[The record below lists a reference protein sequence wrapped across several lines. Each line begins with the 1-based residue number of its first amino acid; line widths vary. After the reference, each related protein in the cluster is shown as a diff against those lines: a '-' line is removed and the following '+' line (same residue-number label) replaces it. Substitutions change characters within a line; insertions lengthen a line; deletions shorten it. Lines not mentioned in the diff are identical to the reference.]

1 MKKLY
6 LVLIILIAFIAGIN
20 IYFYFHYYNQQVTF
34 QTDLLEKQV
43 QICSW
48 EIEHSG
54 YEFENEINYIV
65 FSTDIANFFDSE
77 EKKEMRIRK
86 LELFYFKY
94 QNLIRNIKVID
105 QNKNVFSLF
114 KDKTNHFITDYYV
127 SQKQSRLNVKEEVSR
142 NADGSFNYIL
152 PVFINNEAVVNI
164 IIKVDINDYM
174 KQVYENYHLGNTIW
188 QWTVDL
194 EGNLFNYN
202 LTRDSIKITKIDKIV
217 SDIKEGYKGFIQNEV
232 KIEGESNELISVYH
246 PVRILS
252 KDFGIVFSLETKI
265 VIKSIIH
272 SLIMIGTATIVLLLL
287 IIGFLIYV
295 LSKKVVQQNRV
306 KKSESAF
313 KEILESLPVGI
324 IMLDKNRIVRS
335 INKTALKIFAI
346 ENENELL
353 NKTLSEQFLISR
365 NFQDSNSF
373 TYTDNLN
380 QYIYYDDN
388 DNEIIIYKKDV
399 IYNVENEDLSLEAF
413 IDITP
418 IENARKREI
427 AANKAKSEFLAKMSH
442 EIRTPLNGIIGMA
455 DALGGTNLTDRQG
468 EAVHIIKK
476 SADLLLSIINDI
488 LDFSK
493 IEAGKMVI
501 EETPFNLR
509 EEVESTVSLF
519 KPRAEEKGIDLITK
533 INTKV
538 PDQLIGDPF
547 RLRQV
552 ISNLIGNSIKFTFE
566 GKIQVNVDLIKGQ
579 SGRVTIQFDI
589 EDTGIGI
596 PHEKLKEIF
605 SSFSQADGSTTRKFG
620 GTGLGTTISKQLV
633 ELMGGKI
640 WVESPS
646 SISTDPQYT
655 GSKFSFTIQV
665 YSNEKIKKE
674 VDFTAIADYN
684 QINVLIVNQNP
695 KEDKVLMHTFKS
707 FETNNVEVTPDVDI
721 IGRMERSFRGDEKR
735 FHLLVIND
743 CAEFD
748 GIGLARKIYEKGL
761 SSKLLII
768 VVSSNDQPGNYVKC
782 KMHGVDYYLIK
793 PYEASEVY
801 EVIIENFTSLK
812 VTDKELPE
820 LNKLKKQIKIL
831 VAEDN
836 IINQKV
842 AQTIFKNLGYE
853 IVLAQN
859 GKDCIKKVKEEKY
872 DIIFMD
878 IMMPE
883 QDGLEAT
890 AEIRSLGYKTPIV
903 AMTANAREEDKMKA
917 IDSGMNHY
925 LAKPVRIEEIK
936 EVLIK
941 WFSE

>member
-1 MKKLY
+1 MKKFY
-6 LVLIILIAFIAGIN
+6 TFLIAILVIIIGIN
-20 IYFYFHYYNQQVTF
+20 SYYYYYFYNQQVAF
-34 QTDLLEKQV
+34 HTDILEKQMD
-43 QICSW
+43 ICIW

-77 EKKEMRIRK
+77 AKKELRIRQ

-94 QNLIRNIKVID
+94 QNLIKNIKVID
-105 QNKNVFSLF
+105 NNKNVFSLF
-114 KDKTNHFITDYYV
+114 KDKTNHFITDYYLA
-127 SQKQSRLNVKEEVSR
+127 QKQKELNDREEVSL
-142 NADGSFNYIL
+142 NPDGSYNYIL
-152 PVFINNEAVVNI
+152 PVFFNNKTAANI
-164 IIKVDINDYM
+164 IIKVDINEYM
-174 KQVYENYHLGNTIW
+174 KKVFENYHLGSTVW
-188 QWTVDL
+188 QWTIDSGGKL
-194 EGNLFNYN
+194 YNNNLSQ
-202 LTRDSIKITKIDKIV
+202 DSIFITQTDIIV
-217 SDIKEGYKGFIQNEV
+217 NDIENGLKGSIKNQV
-232 KIEGESNELISVYH
+232 ISNGKRSELISVYH
-246 PVRILS
+246 PLRILS
-252 KDFGIVFSLETKI
+252 HDFGVVFSLETKI
-265 VIKSIIH
+265 VIGSIIRKIILV
-272 SLIMIGTATIVLLLL
+272 SVFTILVFLFILG
-287 IIGFLIYV
+287 ILIY
-295 LSKKVVQQNRV
+295 LIQKKHNKENQIR
-306 KKSESAF
+306 KSESAF

-324 IMLDKNRIVRS
+324 MMLDSNRVVKS
-335 INKTALKIFAI
+335 INKTAINIFTLEKESDLI
-346 ENENELL
+346 G
-353 NKTLSEQFLISR
+353 KTLSDQFLIPR
-365 NFQDSNSF
+365 NFQDKDSF
-373 TYTDNLN
+373 SYTDNLN

-388 DNEIIIYKKDV
+388 DNEIIIYKKEVQYQDGSEA
-399 IYNVENEDLSLEAF
+399 YSLDAF

-455 DALGGTNLTDRQG
+455 DDLGGTNLNEKQAD
-468 EAVHIIKK
+468 AVHIIKK

-509 EEVESTVSLF
+509 DEVESTISLF
-519 KPRAEEKGIDLITK
+519 KLRAEDKGIELALTVQK
-533 INTKV
+533 NV

-552 ISNLIGNSIKFTFE
+552 ISNLIGNSIKFTIE
-566 GKIQVNVDLIKGQ
+566 GKILVRVDLIKVHA
-579 SGRVTIQFDI
+579 GRAVIQFDI

-646 SISTDPQYT
+646 SISTDPQYV
-655 GSKFSFTIQV
+655 GSKFSFTIEV
-665 YSNEKIKKE
+665 YSNEKINKD
-674 VDFTAIADYN
+674 VDFSQITDYDE
-684 QINVLIVNQNP
+684 INVLIVNNNP
-695 KEDKVLMHTFKS
+695 DEDKILLHTFKS
-707 FETNNVEVTPDVDI
+707 FDTNNSEITPQVDV
-721 IGRMERSFRGDEKR
+721 IGRIERGLKPGEKQL
-735 FHLLVIND
+735 HLLVIND

-761 SSKLLII
+761 SSKMLII
-768 VVSSNDQPGNYVKC
+768 IVSSNDQPGNYVKC
-782 KMHGVDYYLIK
+782 KMCGVDYYLIK

-801 EVIIENFTSLK
+801 EVLIENFTSLK

-820 LNKLKKQIKIL
+820 LNKLKKNIKIL

-859 GKDCIKKVKEEKY
+859 GKDCVKKVKDEKY
-872 DIIFMD
+872 DIVFMD

-890 AEIRSLGYKTPIV
+890 AEIRSLGYKIPIV

-917 IDSGMNHY
+917 IDSGMNYY

>member
-1 MKKLY
+1 MKKY
-6 LVLIILIAFIAGIN
+6 YILITSLVVIIIGVN
-20 IYFYFHYYNQQVTF
+20 IYYYYNFYNQQIAF
-34 QTDLLEKQV
+34 QTDILEKQI

-65 FSTDIANFFDSE
+65 FSTDMANFFDSE
-77 EKKEMRIRK
+77 AKKELRIRK

-94 QNLIRNIKVID
+94 QNLIKNIKVVD
-105 QNKNVFSLF
+105 ENKNVFSLF
-114 KDKTNHFITDYYV
+114 KDKTNHFITDYYIA
-127 SQKQSRLNVKEEVSR
+127 QKQKDLNVREEVTK
-142 NADGSFNYIL
+142 NQDGSFNYTL
-152 PVFINNEAVVNI
+152 PVFSDNKAVVNI
-164 IIKVDINDYM
+164 VIKVDINEYI
-174 KQVYENYHLGNTIW
+174 KQIFENYHLGSTIW
-188 QWTVDL
+188 QWTVDFD
-194 EGNLFNYN
+194 GNIVNYN
-202 LTRDSIKITKIDKIV
+202 LTSDSIQISQIDKVI
-217 SDIKEGYKGFIQNEV
+217 SDLENGYKGFVKNEV
-232 KIEGESNELISVYH
+232 EVNGVKNELISVYH
-246 PVRILS
+246 PIRILS
-252 KDFGIVFSLETKI
+252 KDLGIAFSLETKI
-265 VIKSIIH
+265 VIRSIVNNIIFV
-272 SLIMIGTATIVLLLL
+272 SIFTIIVLL
-287 IIGFLIYV
+287 IIIITLIYFV
-295 LSKKVVQQNRV
+295 NKKRNQENQIR
-306 KKSESAF
+306 KSESAF

-324 IMLDKNRIVRS
+324 MMLDSNRIVKS
-335 INKTALKIFAI
+335 INKTAIKIFSL
-346 ENENELL
+346 ENENEFVG
-353 NKTLSEQFLISR
+353 KALSDQFLISR
-365 NFQDSNSF
+365 NFQDTDSF
-373 TYTDNLN
+373 SYTDNLN
-380 QYIYYDDN
+380 QYLYYDDN
-388 DNEIIIYKKDV
+388 DNEIIIYKKEVQYHVGD
-399 IYNVENEDLSLEAF
+399 EEFSLEAF

-455 DALGGTNLTDRQG
+455 DALGGTNLNEKQAD
-468 EAVHIIKK
+468 AVHIIKK

-509 EEVESTVSLF
+509 EEIASTVSLF
-519 KPRAEEKGIDLITK
+519 KPRTEDKGIELITK
-533 INTKV
+533 INSKV

-552 ISNLIGNSIKFTFE
+552 ISNLIGNSIKFTFD
-566 GKIQVNVDLIKGQ
+566 GKILVNIDLVKAQ
-579 SGRVTIQFDI
+579 SGRATLQFDI

-596 PHEKLKEIF
+596 PQEKIKEIF

-665 YSNEKIKKE
+665 YSNERIKKD
-674 VDFTAIADYN
+674 VDFSEIIDYDE
-684 QINVLIVNQNP
+684 INVLIVNNNP
-695 KEDKVLMHTFKS
+695 QEDKMLLHTFKS
-707 FETNNVEVTPDVDI
+707 FDTNNSEVTPDIDV
-721 IGRMERSFRGDEKR
+721 IGRIERGLKSENNR

-748 GIGLARKIYEKGL
+748 GINFARKIHDKGL
-761 SSKLLII
+761 SSKLII
-768 VVSSNDQPGNYVKC
+768 IIVSSNDQPGNYVKC
-782 KMHGVDYYLIK
+782 KMCGVDYYLIR

-801 EVIIENFTSLK
+801 EVLLENFTHLK

-820 LNKLKKQIKIL
+820 LNKLKKNIRIL

-859 GKDCIKKVKEEKY
+859 GKDCVKKVKEEKY

-890 AEIRSLGYKTPIV
+890 AEIRSIGNKIPIV

-925 LAKPVRIEEIK
+925 LSKPVRIEEIK

-941 WFSE
+941 YFSE